1 MQIVVKYR
9 SLLFLLVSVFFLCSC
24 QATVPEETAIDYR
37 YEMRQFVEKISSYA
51 RAVDPNFIIIPQNG
65 QELLVQGEDSQSEID
80 QQYID
85 SINGIG
91 REDLFYG
98 YTKDDIATDPAVT
111 DAWLE
116 SLILARDEGL
126 AVLVID
132 YCATP
137 NNVDISYSRSAE
149 LGFLSFAA
157 DRREL
162 DAIPVY
168 PAFPFSEND
177 AVIETLQQAHNFL
190 YLINPAQYS
199 SKEEFIDAITATNYD
214 LLVMDLY
221 FNDEAFT
228 TEEVEQLRQ
237 KANGGSRPVLCYMS
251 IGEAEDYRSY
261 WQSEWN
267 ENPPGWLLEEN
278 PNWAG
283 NYRVR
288 YWNEEWQALITGSA
302 GSYLGSI
309 LEAGFDGIYLD
320 LVDAF
325 WEFESES

>member
-1 MQIVVKYR
+1 MKYK
-9 SLLFLLVSVFFLCSC
+9 SLFVLLVTMILLCSC
-24 QATVPEETAIDYR
+24 QPAAPEEAAIDYR
-37 YEMRQFVEKISSYA
+37 GAMRQFVEKISSYA
-51 RAVDPNFIIIPQNG
+51 RAVDPDFIIIPQNG
-65 QELLVQGEDSQSEID
+65 QELLVQGEDSRSEID

-85 SINGIG
+85 NIDGIG

-98 YTKDDIATDPAVT
+98 YKGDDTATDPAVT

-132 YCATP
+132 YCSTP
-137 NNVDISYSRSAE
+137 ENIDTSHSRSAE

-162 DAIPVY
+162 DAIPVC

-177 AVIETLQQAHNFL
+177 ADIETLQQARNFL

-221 FNDEAFT
+221 LDDEVFT
-228 TEEVEQLRQ
+228 KEELEQLRQ
-237 KANGGSRPVLCYMS
+237 KANGGSRLVLCYMS
-251 IGEAEDYRSY
+251 IGEAEDYRPY
-261 WQSEWN
+261 WQQAWN
-267 ENPPGWLLEEN
+267 ENPPNWLLEEN

-288 YWNEEWQALITGSA
+288 YWNEEWQALISGSA
-302 GSYLGSI
+302 NSYLGKI
-309 LEAGFDGIYLD
+309 LGAGFDGIYLD